1 MVERKK
7 EAQFSFADALLTAR
21 VDSDHLG
28 KLSWMVKR
36 YRFEKVLE
44 PLACKSETR
53 RPAYT
58 PVNAV
63 QGTALA
69 TALRLSELELAGAL
83 YDRLSYRRFCGF
95 GLEKAVPITRRCVA
109 FATGWWTGRVDE
121 AVLRTRTAALC
132 GRVDPCGTARC
143 LDAARIET
151 AAAAHPPRAAG

>member
-132 GRVDPCGTARC
+132 GC